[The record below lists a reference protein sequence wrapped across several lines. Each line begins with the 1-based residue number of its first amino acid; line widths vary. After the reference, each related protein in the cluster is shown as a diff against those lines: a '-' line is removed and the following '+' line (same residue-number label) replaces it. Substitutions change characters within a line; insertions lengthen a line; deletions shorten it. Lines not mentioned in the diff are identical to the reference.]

1 LKIQSI
7 IFVIRIAQGLIN
19 SLIKKVYLSTLFCE
33 KLPIYPNVFSLLFT
47 IYGFS
52 SSKFIGF
59 NSISMLIFL
68 LGLIVKRNII
78 MDIDDNFKIKSIK
91 LNKNNKICDE
101 IYNITPFLL
110 TKLNEKLIIN
120 NQKFFYFYNY
130 LI

>member
-1 LKIQSI
+1 
-7 IFVIRIAQGLIN
+7 
-19 SLIKKVYLSTLFCE
+19 
-33 KLPIYPNVFSLLFT
+33 
-47 IYGFS
+47 
-52 SSKFIGF
+52 
-59 NSISMLIFL
+59 MLIFL

-120 NQKFFYFYNY
+120 NQKIFLF
-130 LI
+130 L